1 MDPPSLVVNQSE
13 QFVVKFNFLC
23 DLTGAEVRDLV
34 SDGSYNVVS
43 HCKGENTGETSQVI
57 YLSILPSEEGT
68 MSASNVPATN
78 ILIRSAREGR
88 LSDLSHGT

>member
-1 MDPPSLVVNQSE
+1 MDPPSLVVHQSE

-43 HCKGENTGETSQVI
+43 HCKGENTGETSQVKQ
-57 YLSILPSEEGT
+57 
-68 MSASNVPATN
+68 
-78 ILIRSAREGR
+78 
-88 LSDLSHGT
+88 